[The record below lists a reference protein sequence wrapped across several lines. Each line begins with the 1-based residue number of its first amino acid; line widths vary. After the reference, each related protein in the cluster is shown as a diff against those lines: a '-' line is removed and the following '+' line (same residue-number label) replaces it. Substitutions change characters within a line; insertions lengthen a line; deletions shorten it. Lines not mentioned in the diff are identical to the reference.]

1 MVSFFYI
8 RTKNKMSVVII
19 FILILAILL
28 VIFTL
33 QNSVEITINAFFWE
47 ITDAPLVLVLIVC
60 IFMGYLLGA
69 LYLYPRIWNLKN
81 ENKRMRKQIA
91 RNEQDQAVHL
101 PVIEERHPEGIEM
114 DDEEE
119 NDRNSFFKE

>member
-69 LYLYPRIWNLKN
+69 LYLYPRIWINGCIN
-81 ENKRMRKQIA
+81 N
-91 RNEQDQAVHL
+91 
-101 PVIEERHPEGIEM
+101 
-114 DDEEE
+114 
-119 NDRNSFFKE
+119 